1 MRLDG
6 AFTALLLLISG
17 ASAVIVPPPTNVVV
31 SCQNLT
37 VTVGWK
43 FANQHAQTSFMV
55 NITALTSGHS
65 ESYRTG
71 DHQYDLSAFIW
82 KSEERY
88 MDRHY
93 VSVTAIQG
101 GSQSESVNSETFGF
115 NHLKTIGITCK
126 LDFPPVKMKVKDS
139 RATVSFMNPLHFYRE
154 LKQADKLDG
163 AFFDYSVASVKN
175 SSHKCITKYCECDIE
190 FPDAKQ
196 CVTLNG
202 SLFTEDSGGEV
213 IFRGSHPVCD
223 SEPTVNSEKENRTP
237 QEDPQDSSA
246 CSYLQRPADPF
257 RDGQLLDSSSSQDE
271 YRTDNDSADDSVK
284 TECVSMNLEE
294 EEEEQEV
301 ELEEGRLLGRH
312 YDRPHAFQVD
322 IGDGEMATAYSKR

>member
-139 RATVSFMNPLHFYRE
+139 GATVSFMNPLHFYRE

-163 AFFDYSVASVKN
+163 AFFDYSVTSDKD
-175 SSHKCITKYCECDIE
+175 SSRDCDKCTTKEKYCKCDIV
-190 FPDAKQ
+190 FPGAKK

-213 IFRGSHPVCD
+213 IFRGSERVCD
-223 SEPTVNSEKENRTP
+223 SEPTGESLDD
-237 QEDPQDSSA
+237 ED
-246 CSYLQRPADPF
+246 
-257 RDGQLLDSSSSQDE
+257 
-271 YRTDNDSADDSVK
+271 N
-284 TECVSMNLEE
+284 
-294 EEEEQEV
+294 
-301 ELEEGRLLGRH
+301 
-312 YDRPHAFQVD
+312 
-322 IGDGEMATAYSKR
+322 